1 MLIYRL
7 IKNPETIDLGLIAV
21 GKEYRNSGVT
31 AVFVSEVA
39 KLCST
44 YKKFDHFETNL
55 NLENNIAIRNMWNR
69 FESREH
75 KRRRSF
81 VKKF

>member
-1 MLIYRL
+1 MAIIHFINRP
-7 IKNPETIDLGLIAV
+7 KSQTSDGLV
-21 GKEYRNSGVT
+21 VVLRYTMQDKKTVTEDGVKY
-31 AVFVSEVA
+31 A
-39 KLCST
+39 
-44 YKKFDHFETNL
+44 ETNL